1 MKENDD
7 VQCFLTLFRVTFS
20 LLVVYMNVKRQKNT
34 VLIIKKLKVMGF
46 IICCIVYIVICQA
59 IVKMFKIEQFKWQ
72 ALVYAI
78 VGNVGGFIIKAILS

>member
-1 MKENDD
+1 MSRDKN
-7 VQCFLTLFRVTFS
+7 
-20 LLVVYMNVKRQKNT
+20 NT
-34 VLIIKKLKVMGF
+34 VLTIKKLKVMGF

-59 IVKMFKIEQFKWQ
+59 IVKMFKIESFKWQ

>member
-1 MKENDD
+1 
-7 VQCFLTLFRVTFS
+7 
-20 LLVVYMNVKRQKNT
+20 
-34 VLIIKKLKVMGF
+34 MGF
-46 IICCIVYIVICQA
+46 IIGCIIYIVICQT

>member
-1 MKENDD
+1 MFFNT
-7 VQCFLTLFRVTFS
+7 FLCYLFSSRGI
-20 LLVVYMNVKRQKNT
+20 YECQEKKNT

-46 IICCIVYIVICQA
+46 IICCVIYIVICQA